1 MKSVLITGA
10 SGFIGHHVI
19 NYLVKN
25 HKHEYSIIATSSN
38 IEKVRDEQWFNLVDY
53 VPFDL
58 TKMNSFDNYFEYFNK
73 PDILI
78 HLAWE
83 GLPNYKSLF
92 HFEENLPRHYNFIKN
107 LVQHGLSDITVTGT
121 CFEYGMQ
128 EGCLTESLLS
138 NPSNPY
144 ALAKDTLRKFL
155 EEFKKKHPF
164 SLKWVRLFYMYGE
177 GQNPN
182 SLFSQLDKALENGD
196 AVFNMSGGEQVRD
209 YLPVEQVAKNIVQIA
224 TKQNV
229 EGIINCGSGNPV
241 TVKKMVEDYLATKN
255 KSIKL
260 NTGFYPYNDF
270 EPMKFWADISKLNTI
285 LNKQ

>member
-1 MKSVLITGA
+1 MKSILITGA

-19 NYLVKN
+19 EYLVEH
-25 HKHEYSIIATSSN
+25 HKHEYSVIATSSN
-38 IEKVRDEQWFNLVDY
+38 IEKVKDAEWFKLVDY

-58 TKMNSFDNYFEYFNK
+58 TKINSSENYFDYFNK
-73 PDILI
+73 PDKLI

-92 HFEENLPRHYNFIKN
+92 HFEGNLQRHYSFIKN
-107 LVQHGLSDITVTGT
+107 LVQYGLSDITVTGT

-128 EGCLTESLLS
+128 EGCLTESLS
-138 NPSNPY
+138 SEPANPY

-155 EEFKKKHPF
+155 EELKIQHPF
-164 SLKWVRLFYMYGE
+164 SLRWIRLFYMFGE

-182 SLFSQLDKALENGD
+182 SLFSQLDRALENGD
-196 AVFNMSGGEQVRD
+196 VVFNMSGGEQVRD
-209 YLPVEQVAKNIVQIA
+209 YLPVEKVAKNIVQIA
-224 TKQNV
+224 IQQQV
-229 EGIINCGSGNPV
+229 EGIINCGSGIPI
-241 TVKKMVEDYLATKN
+241 TVKKMVEDYLSKKN

-270 EPMKFWADISKLNTI
+270 EPMKFWADITKLKKI

>member
-241 TVKKMVEDYLATKN
+241 TVKQMVEDYLTTKN

-270 EPMKFWADISKLNTI
+270 EPVKFWADITKLNTI

>member
-58 TKMNSFDNYFEYFNK
+58 TKMNCFDNYFEYFNK

-241 TVKKMVEDYLATKN
+241 TVKKMVEDYLTIKN

-270 EPMKFWADISKLNTI
+270 EPMKFWADITKLNTI

>member
-58 TKMNSFDNYFEYFNK
+58 TKMNCFDNYFEYFNK

-128 EGCLTESLLS
+128 EGCLTESLPS
-138 NPSNPY
+138 DPSNPY
-144 ALAKDTLRKFL
+144 AMAKDTLRKFL
-155 EEFKKKHPF
+155 EELKKNHPF

-270 EPMKFWADISKLNTI
+270 EPMKFWADITKLNTI

>member
-25 HKHEYSIIATSSN
+25 HKHEYLIIATSSN

-241 TVKKMVEDYLATKN
+241 TVKQMVEDYLTTKN

-270 EPMKFWADISKLNTI
+270 EPMKFWADITKLNTI